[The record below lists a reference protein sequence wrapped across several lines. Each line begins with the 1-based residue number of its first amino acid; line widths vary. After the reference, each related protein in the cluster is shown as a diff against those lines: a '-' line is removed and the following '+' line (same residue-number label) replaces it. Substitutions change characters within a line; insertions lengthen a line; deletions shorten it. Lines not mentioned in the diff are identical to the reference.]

1 MFLFNHHNSTTED
14 KVNSNGA
21 DQQGHNHNRTLI
33 TEENCLILQNHTF
46 LSVITDMTESM
57 GESEAKVRPIHP
69 VCYIYH
75 NLQLTQDVNI
85 LVFSLPAEETLA
97 QSYLLMA
104 VASPKSRMKP

>member
-1 MFLFNHHNSTTED
+1 
-14 KVNSNGA
+14 
-21 DQQGHNHNRTLI
+21 
-33 TEENCLILQNHTF
+33 
-46 LSVITDMTESM
+46 MTESM

-104 VASPKSRMKP
+104 VASPKSRMKPWQLSSTPPRSFMIMKGHGSFAYLRR